1 MRIVQGSRML
11 AARGEHWTAFI
22 RCIWLLF
29 AILVLTLFVV
39 SLPISFDYIRDN
51 CYAHQ
56 CNGGPPPA
64 LTTLQPLGIGADAY
78 ALSFTVFDAI
88 CVLVYLVIA
97 AFLIWRKPREHMAVL
112 GACALLLWGTT
123 ITQSL
128 QTMAMVQPFWS
139 PLINVLAF
147 LGLASFTFFIYLFPD
162 GRFVPRWSYWV
173 ALIPVVAFL
182 PGSIWPGSPADSQ
195 KWPQAWVGVVIVIW
209 MGGIIA
215 TQVFRYRY
223 ASNALQRQQ
232 TRWVLVGIAA
242 ATLCVITAG
251 GLPLIIWPDIAT
263 TGSAVA
269 YMFNYT
275 GIRAGM
281 LLIPLTIGIAILRN
295 RLWNIDLILHRA
307 LVYGGLTAS
316 VVGMYIIVVGYFSIG
331 FKIGNNPLISLLA
344 TGIIAIAF
352 QPLREQLQRRVNRL
366 IYGQRDEPHT
376 LLARLGEQLEHAL
389 TPQTVLPMLVE
400 TIASAL
406 KLPFA
411 AIALRYADS
420 EMIVATYGTPQQ
432 ECTRFPLTYQSETVG
447 DLLVAPRSPGEAF
460 VAADHRLFTVLAGQA
475 SMAAYSL
482 RLTNELQQM
491 TIDLLHSRAQLVG
504 TREEERRRLRR
515 ELHDGV
521 GPTLASLLQR
531 IDATQYLVH
540 EDPDAA
546 IARLKDL
553 KTQVRTTV
561 ADIRQLVYALR
572 PPTIDEL
579 GLLSAIREHVMQ
591 AARKECIVHIEAT
604 PEPLPAL
611 PAAVEIAA
619 YRIVLEAFTNVQLHA
634 HATTCDICLNTEDTA
649 DGQVLTVTVAD
660 NGRGLPP
667 EYHTGVGML
676 SMRERSSELGGNI
689 QFAPEER
696 SGLLVRARLPF
707 PTIPTSSL
715 TRAQGEDIHGDKRK
729 REHNTTADR

>member
-1 MRIVQGSRML
+1 
-11 AARGEHWTAFI
+11 
-22 RCIWLLF
+22 
-29 AILVLTLFVV
+29 
-39 SLPISFDYIRDN
+39 
-51 CYAHQ
+51 
-56 CNGGPPPA
+56 
-64 LTTLQPLGIGADAY
+64 
-78 ALSFTVFDAI
+78 
-88 CVLVYLVIA
+88 
-97 AFLIWRKPREHMAVL
+97 
-112 GACALLLWGTT
+112 
-123 ITQSL
+123 
-128 QTMAMVQPFWS
+128 MAMVQPFWS
-139 PLINVLAF
+139 RLINVLAF
-147 LGLASFTFFIYLFPD
+147 L
-162 GRFVPRWSYWV
+162 
-173 ALIPVVAFL
+173 
-182 PGSIWPGSPADSQ
+182 
-195 KWPQAWVGVVIVIW
+195 
-209 MGGIIA
+209 
-215 TQVFRYRY
+215 YRY

-242 ATLCVITAG
+242 AALCFIAAG

-263 TGSAVA
+263 TGSVA
-269 YMFNYT
+269 AFVFNYT

-295 RLWNIDLILHRA
+295 RLWNIDLILHRT

-331 FKIGNNPLISLLA
+331 FKMGNNPLISLLA

-352 QPLREQLQRRVNRL
+352 QPLREQVQRRVNRL

-400 TIASAL
+400 TIASEL

-460 VAADHRLFTVLAGQA
+460 AAADHRLFTVLAGQA
-475 SMAAYSL
+475 SMVAYSL

-491 TIDLLHSRAQLVG
+491 TRDLLYSRAQLVG
-504 TREEERRRLRR
+504 AREEERRRLRR

-561 ADIRQLVYALR
+561 ADIRHLVYALR

-619 YRIVLEAFTNVQLHA
+619 YRIVLEAFTNVQRHA

-660 NGRGLPP
+660 NGQGLPP

-676 SMRERSSELGGNI
+676 SMRERCSELGGSI
-689 QFAPEER
+689 QFAPEQHG
-696 SGLLVRARLPF
+696 GLHVHARLPF
-707 PTIPTSSL
+707 PAIPTNSL